1 MKNKKKRAVTILQ
14 EFKEFALRGN
24 VMDLA
29 IGVIIGGAFG
39 QITSSLVSDIMM
51 PAIGLLVG
59 GIDFTDYNIEIPVDG
74 KAPVNMNLGTFIG
87 VIVNFFIIA
96 FCTFL
101 LVKGINRL
109 RRLTLAEK
117 DDTPAP
123 PPAQEVLLTEI
134 RDLLTDIR
142 NRDRDTKS

>member
-1 MKNKKKRAVTILQ
+1 MLQ

-39 QITSSLVSDIMM
+39 QITNSLVNDIMM

-59 GIDFTDYNIEIPVDG
+59 GIDFADINIKVPVEG
-74 KAPVNMNLGTFIG
+74 REAVNINIGTFVG
-87 VIVNFFIIA
+87 VVVNFFIIA

-109 RRLTLAEK
+109 RRTSAPEMAPES
-117 DDTPAP
+117 PAP

-134 RDLLTDIR
+134 RDALRDIQKQNTGGR
-142 NRDRDTKS
+142 

>member
-1 MKNKKKRAVTILQ
+1 MKNRKKRAVTILQ

-59 GIDFTDYNIEIPVDG
+59 GIDFADCNIKIPVEG
-74 KAPVNMNLGTFIG
+74 KAPVSINVGTFMG
-87 VIVNFFIIA
+87 VVVNFIIIA

-109 RRLTLAEK
+109 RRLTAPDKPEP
-117 DDTPAP
+117 PAP

-134 RDLLTDIR
+134 RDVLTDMR
-142 NRDRDTKS
+142 NRDTDAKL